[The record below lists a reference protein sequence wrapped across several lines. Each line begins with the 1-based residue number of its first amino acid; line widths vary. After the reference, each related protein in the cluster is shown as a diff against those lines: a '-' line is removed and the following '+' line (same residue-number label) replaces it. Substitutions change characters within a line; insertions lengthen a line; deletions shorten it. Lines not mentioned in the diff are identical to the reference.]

1 MSSSEEAAAIIQLLS
16 KSAMQLNMSHI
27 VSELG
32 QAEAVGMEV
41 PDVLDDVPEV
51 TPVLKPQVSFSYPI
65 QSFFLADLLLSE

>member
-16 KSAMQLNMSHI
+16 KSAMQLNMSRV

-32 QAEAVGMEV
+32 QAEAIGTEL

-51 TPVLKPQVSFSYPI
+51 NPVLKPPVSFPLSI
-65 QSFFLADLLLSE
+65 QSSFFG